1 VTEHPVTEH
10 PVTEHPVTE
19 HPVTEHAVIA
29 PDESA
34 HIVRRFAHG
43 VRHPKQWMTNLCGG
57 EAAFPLLVLFGLNAV
72 DELDRTAFGI
82 LLPEIRESFNINI
95 STALSIVALSSVAAL
110 ALQVPIAQY
119 ADKSKR
125 IPLVVIGA
133 VAWAIFSG
141 MTGLATGL
149 ILLTVARSGSS
160 LGKAVIDPTHNSL
173 IADYYPI
180 ESRARVYSFH
190 RAANALGAFVGP
202 LSAGMLAFYFG
213 WRVPFL
219 VFVVPTL
226 ILAVVALRM
235 KEPIRGRWE
244 RQATGASQEI
254 IDTEEESPSFAESWR
269 TAHKVQSL
277 RRIWWSLPFLAT
289 SLIGFVTL
297 AALLYEQKFNLDERA
312 RGVAAAISEPFALV
326 GLVIGA
332 RIATRRYAG
341 NVKGLIRF
349 VASVALLTSVATA
362 GFALAPNV
370 YIAVAFNCVI
380 SASLAI
386 IGPGVLAALSLAI
399 PPRARATGF
408 AIGSLWVIPGLFV
421 LPVIGWIADN
431 WSIEIGMLVM
441 IPMFMI
447 GSLLLRG
454 VADVIDDDIA
464 QVWQSA
470 AARSEVLYDRRQGT
484 TNLLLLKGVEAGY
497 DNRTVLHGID
507 LRLDEGEVVALLG
520 TNGAG
525 KSTLLKSISGIVE
538 ADRGAIVLDGRDITH
553 APPNEIA
560 ALGIVQMPGGQGVFG
575 SLTVKENLELA
586 GWTNRRDPA
595 GVEAAT
601 AEVLDMFPV
610 LADRLESPAANMSG
624 GQQQMLAL
632 AMSFVMRPKVLLIDE
647 LSLGLAPVVVG
658 QLLPIVRRMADD
670 GVTVVLVEQSVNV
683 ALTVAERAYFMERGT
698 IKFDGPTA
706 ELLARPDLLRSVFLS
721 AAQPNPTAAGDHEGF
736 DREVI
741 DRTSAPVL
749 SVNELSV
756 TFGGLRAVTGA
767 TFDVWPREI
776 VGVIGPNGAGK
787 TTIFDL
793 ISGFTPLD
801 SGRISLNGRD
811 ISALSAAARAA
822 IGLGRS
828 FQDARLFPE
837 LTVNETLAIAQER
850 FVGSRGVMVAALHL
864 PMVVE
869 SEQQVAMRIDELI
882 ELMGLGDYRHNF
894 VRELSTG
901 TRRVVDLAC
910 LVAHRPSV
918 ILLDEPTSGIAQR
931 EVEALAPVIRR
942 LRDEMGASLVIV
954 EHDIPFVSDVSDRL
968 LALEQGQVIATG
980 LPADVLAHPDV
991 IESYLGTSGAAIT
1004 RSGGTE

>member
-1 VTEHPVTEH
+1 MRRRSAYPL
-10 PVTEHPVTE
+10 
-19 HPVTEHAVIA
+19 VI
-29 PDESA
+29 
-34 HIVRRFAHG
+34 
-43 VRHPKQWMTNLCGG
+43 
-57 EAAFPLLVLFGLNAV
+57 LFGLNAV

-82 LLPEIRESFNINI
+82 LLPEIRESFDINI
-95 STALSIVALSSVAAL
+95 STALSIVALSSIAAL

-125 IPLVVIGA
+125 IPLVFGGA
-133 VAWAIFSG
+133 LMWAMFSG

-149 ILLTVARSGSS
+149 ILLTIARSGSS

-180 ESRARVYSFH
+180 ETRSRVYSFH
-190 RAANALGAFVGP
+190 RAANAVGAFVGP
-202 LSAGMLAFYFG
+202 LSAGMLAYYFD

-219 VFVVPTL
+219 VFVIPTV
-226 ILAVVALRM
+226 IFAVLALRM
-235 KEPIRGRWE
+235 REPVRGRWE
-244 RQATGASQEI
+244 RHATGASQDI

-269 TAHKVQSL
+269 TAHKVKALQ
-277 RRIWWSLPFLAT
+277 RIWWSLPFLAT

-297 AALLYEQKFNLDERA
+297 AALLYEQKFDLDERA
-312 RGVAAAISEPFALV
+312 RGVAAAVAEPFALV

-332 RIATRRYAG
+332 RIATRRFVG

-349 VASVALLTSVATA
+349 VASVALLTSFASA
-362 GFALAPNV
+362 GFAFAPNV
-370 YIAVAFNCVI
+370 YIAVALNCVI

-441 IPMFMI
+441 IPMFVI
-447 GSLLLRG
+447 GSLMLRS
-454 VADVIDDDIA
+454 VADVIDADIA

-470 AARSEVLYDRRQGT
+470 AARSEVLYDRRQGH

-575 SLTVKENLELA
+575 SLTVEENLELA

-601 AEVLDMFPV
+601 AEVLEMFPV
-610 LADRLESPAANMSG
+610 LADRLDSPAANMSG

-698 IKFDGPTA
+698 IRFDGPTA
-706 ELLARPDLLRSVFLS
+706 ELLDRPDLLRSVFLS
-721 AAQPNPTAAGDHEGF
+721 AAHDDAAAVDGDP
-736 DREVI
+736 REPDLSANGSVIGELDQAVI
-741 DRTSAPVL
+741 DRTAAPAL
-749 SVNELSV
+749 SVTGLSV
-756 TFGGLRAVTGA
+756 TFGGIRAVNGA
-767 TFDVWPREI
+767 TFDVWPSEI

-787 TTIFDL
+787 TTVFDL
-793 ISGFTPLD
+793 ISGFTPLE
-801 SGRISLNGRD
+801 SGQILLNGRN
-811 ISALSAAARAA
+811 ITSLNSAGRASM
-822 IGLGRS
+822 GLGRS

-837 LTVNETLAIAQER
+837 LTVAETLAVAQER
-850 FVGSRGVMVAALHL
+850 FVGSRSVVVAALHL
-864 PMVVE
+864 PMVVD
-869 SEQQVAMRIDELI
+869 SEQHVAMRVDELI
-882 ELMGLGDYRHNF
+882 ELMGLGEYRHKF

-910 LVAHRPSV
+910 LVAHRPAV

-954 EHDIPFVSDVSDRL
+954 EHDIPFVSGVSDRL
-968 LALEQGQVIATG
+968 LALEQGLVIATG

-991 IESYLGTSGAAIT
+991 VESYLGTSGAAIT

>member
-1 VTEHPVTEH
+1 VTV
-10 PVTEHPVTE
+10 
-19 HPVTEHAVIA
+19 
-29 PDESA
+29 PDRSA
-34 HIVRRFAHG
+34 HIVRRFAYG
-43 VRHPKQWMTNLCGG
+43 VRHPKQWMTDLCGG
-57 EAAFPLLVLFGLNAV
+57 EAAYPLIILFGLNAV

-82 LLPEIRESFNINI
+82 LLPEIRESFDINI
-95 STALSIVALSSVAAL
+95 STALSIVALSSIAAL
-110 ALQVPIAQY
+110 ALQVPIAQF
-119 ADKSKR
+119 ADKSRR
-125 IPLVVIGA
+125 IPLVIVGA
-133 VAWAIFSG
+133 LTWGMFSG

-149 ILLTVARSGSS
+149 ILLTIARSGSS

-180 ESRARVYSFH
+180 ESRSRVYSFH
-190 RAANALGAFVGP
+190 RAANAVGAFVGP
-202 LSAGMLAFYFG
+202 LSAGMLAFYFD

-219 VFVVPTL
+219 VFVIPTV
-226 ILAVVALRM
+226 IFAVLALRM
-235 KEPIRGRWE
+235 AEPTRGRWE
-244 RQATGASQEI
+244 RHATGASQDI

-277 RRIWWSLPFLAT
+277 QRIWWSLPFLAT

-297 AALLYEQKFNLDERA
+297 AALLYEQKFDLDERG
-312 RGVAAAISEPFALV
+312 RGVAAAVAEPFALV

-332 RIATRRYAG
+332 RIATRRFVG

-349 VASVALLTSVATA
+349 VATVALLTSFASA
-362 GFALAPNV
+362 GFAFAPNV
-370 YIAVAFNCVI
+370 YVAVALNCVI

-441 IPMFMI
+441 IPMFVI
-447 GSLLLRG
+447 GSLMLRS

-470 AARSEVLYDRRQGT
+470 AARSEVLYDRRQGAT
-484 TNLLLLKGVEAGY
+484 SLLLLKGVEAGY
-497 DNRTVLHGID
+497 ENRTVLHGID
-507 LRLDEGEVVALLG
+507 LHLDEGEVVALLG

-575 SLTVKENLELA
+575 SLTVRENLELA

-595 GVEAAT
+595 GVDAAT
-601 AEVLDMFPV
+601 AEVLEIFPV
-610 LADRLESPAANMSG
+610 LADRLDSPAANMSG

-632 AMSFVMRPKVLLIDE
+632 AMSFVMRPRVLLIDE
-647 LSLGLAPVVVG
+647 LSLGLAPIVVG
-658 QLLPIVRRMADD
+658 QLLPIVRRMAED

-683 ALTVAERAYFMERGT
+683 ALTVAERAYFMERGA
-698 IKFDGPTA
+698 IRFAGPTA
-706 ELLARPDLLRSVFLS
+706 ELLERPDLLRSVFLS
-721 AAQPNPTAAGDHEGF
+721 AAHTGDADSRRPPDDLIEPL
-736 DREVI
+736 DRAVI
-741 DRTSAPVL
+741 DRTDAPLL
-749 SVNELSV
+749 SVSEVSV
-756 TFGGLRAVTGA
+756 SFGGLRAVDGTS
-767 TFDVWPREI
+767 FDVWPREI
-776 VGVIGPNGAGK
+776 LGVIGPNGAGK
-787 TTIFDL
+787 TTVFDL

-801 SGRISLNGRD
+801 GGRIVLDGHDITARNASGR
-811 ISALSAAARAA
+811 AAM
-822 IGLGRS
+822 GLGRS

-837 LTVNETLAIAQER
+837 LTVAETLAIAQER
-850 FVGSRGVMVAALHL
+850 FIGSRSVLAAALHL
-864 PMVVE
+864 PTVVE
-869 SEQQVAMRIDELI
+869 SEQHVAMRVDELLD
-882 ELMGLGDYRHNF
+882 LMALGDHRHKF

-901 TRRVVDLAC
+901 IRRVVDLAC
-910 LVAHRPSV
+910 LVAHRPAV

-954 EHDIPFVSDVSDRL
+954 EHDIPFVSEVSDRL
-968 LALEQGQVIATG
+968 LALEQGRVIAAG
-980 LPADVLAHPDV
+980 SPADVLANPDV

>member
-1 VTEHPVTEH
+1 VTVAGTSEHV
-10 PVTEHPVTE
+10 
-19 HPVTEHAVIA
+19 
-29 PDESA
+29 
-34 HIVRRFAHG
+34 VRRFARG
-43 VRHPKQWMTNLCGG
+43 VRHPRQWMTDLCSG
-57 EAAFPLLVLFGLNAV
+57 EAAFPLIVLFGLNAV

-82 LLPEIRESFNINI
+82 LLPEIRDSFDINI

-110 ALQVPIAQY
+110 ALQVPIAQF

-125 IPLVVIGA
+125 IPLVVVGA
-133 VAWAIFSG
+133 LTWGFFSG

-149 ILLTVARSGSS
+149 IVLTIARSGSS

-180 ESRARVYSFH
+180 DSRSRVYSFH
-190 RAANALGAFVGP
+190 RAANAVGAFVGP
-202 LSAGMLAFYFG
+202 LTAGMLAFYFD

-219 VFVVPTL
+219 VFVIPTA
-226 ILAVVALRM
+226 IFAMLAMRLN
-235 KEPIRGRWE
+235 EPVRGRWE
-244 RQATGASQEI
+244 RHATGASQDI
-254 IDTEEESPSFAESWR
+254 VDTEEESPSFAESWR

-277 RRIWWSLPFLAT
+277 QRIWWSLPFLAT

-297 AALLYEQKFNLDERA
+297 AALLYEQKFGLDERA
-312 RGVAAAISEPFALV
+312 RGVAAAIAEPFALV
-326 GLVIGA
+326 GLVVGA
-332 RIATRRYAG
+332 RIATRRYVG

-349 VASVALLTSVATA
+349 VSTVAAATSLASA
-362 GFALAPNV
+362 GFALAPNEYV
-370 YIAVAFNCVI
+370 AVALNCVI
-380 SASLAI
+380 SAALAV

-408 AIGSLWVIPGLFV
+408 AIGSLWVIPGLFI
-421 LPVIGWIADN
+421 LPVIGWIADS
-431 WSIEIGMLVM
+431 WSIEVGMLVM
-441 IPMFMI
+441 IPMFLI
-447 GSLLLRG
+447 GSLMLRS
-454 VADVIDDDIA
+454 VADVIDGDIA

-470 AARSEVLYDRRQGT
+470 AARSEVLYDRRQGRT
-484 TNLLLLKGVEAGY
+484 SLLLLKGVEAGY
-497 DNRTVLHGID
+497 ENRTVLHGVE
-507 LRLDEGEVVALLG
+507 LRLDEGEIVALLG

-575 SLTVKENLELA
+575 SLTVKENLDLA

-595 GVEAAT
+595 GVDAAI
-601 AEVLDMFPV
+601 AEVLEMFPV
-610 LADRLESPAANMSG
+610 LADRLDTPAANMSG

-632 AMSFVMRPKVLLIDE
+632 SMSFVMRPKVLLIDE
-647 LSLGLAPVVVG
+647 LSLGLAPVVVA
-658 QLLPIVRRMADD
+658 QLLPIVRRLADD

-698 IKFDGPTA
+698 IMFDGPTA
-706 ELLARPDLLRSVFLS
+706 ELLERPDLLRSVFLS
-721 AAQPNPTAAGDHEGF
+721 AAQPGVQGNGADDPAAAD
-736 DREVI
+736 DRLVI
-741 DRTSAPVL
+741 AHRDSPAL
-749 SVNELSV
+749 SVNGLSV
-756 TFGGLRAVTGA
+756 SFGGVRAVSST

-776 VGVIGPNGAGK
+776 VGIIGPNGAGK
-787 TTIFDL
+787 TTVFDL

-801 SGRISLNGRD
+801 AGQIVLNGRD
-811 ISALSAAARAA
+811 ITSLGSAERAA
-822 IGLGRS
+822 MGLGRS

-837 LTVNETLAIAQER
+837 LTVDETLAIAQER
-850 FVGSRGVMVAALHL
+850 FVASRSAMVAALHL
-864 PMVVE
+864 PMVVD
-869 SEQQVAMRIDELI
+869 SEQHVAMRVDELI
-882 ELMGLGDYRHNF
+882 ELMGLGEYRNKF

-910 LVAHRPSV
+910 LVAHRPAV

-954 EHDIPFVSDVSDRL
+954 EHDIPFVSEVSDRL

-980 LPADVLAHPDV
+980 PPADVLAHPDV
-991 IESYLGTSGAAIT
+991 IESYLGTSGAAIA

>member
-1 VTEHPVTEH
+1 MT
-10 PVTEHPVTE
+10 
-19 HPVTEHAVIA
+19 A
-29 PDESA
+29 PDQSA
-34 HIVRRFAHG
+34 HVVRRFAYG
-43 VRHPKQWMTNLCGG
+43 VRHPKQWMTDLCGG
-57 EAAFPLLVLFGLNAV
+57 EAAFPLLILFGLNAV
-72 DELDRTAFGI
+72 DELDRTAFGV
-82 LLPEIRESFNINI
+82 LLPEIRESFDINI

-125 IPLVVIGA
+125 IPLVVVGA
-133 VAWAIFSG
+133 LAWAFFSG

-149 ILLTVARSGSS
+149 ILLTIARSGSS

-190 RAANALGAFVGP
+190 RAANAVGAFVGP
-202 LSAGMLAFYFG
+202 LAAGMLAYYFD

-219 VFVVPTL
+219 VFVIPSVIFAL
-226 ILAVVALRM
+226 LALRM

-244 RQATGASQEI
+244 RQATGASQDV

-277 RRIWWSLPFLAT
+277 QRIWWSLPFLAT

-297 AALLYEQKFNLDERA
+297 ASLLYDQKFGLDERA
-312 RGVAAAISEPFALV
+312 RGVAAAVSEPFALV

-332 RIATRRYAG
+332 RIATRRYVG

-349 VASVALLTSVATA
+349 VASVALLTSVASA
-362 GFALAPNV
+362 GFAFAPNV
-370 YIAVAFNCVI
+370 YVAVALNCVI

-421 LPVIGWIADN
+421 LPVIGWVADN
-431 WSIEIGMLVM
+431 WTIEIGMLVM
-441 IPMFMI
+441 IPMFII
-447 GSLLLRG
+447 GSLLLRS
-454 VADVIDDDIA
+454 VADVIDGDIA

-497 DNRTVLHGID
+497 DNRTVLQGID

-586 GWTNRRDPA
+586 GWTNRRDAA
-595 GVEAAT
+595 GVDAAT
-601 AEVLDMFPV
+601 AEVLEMFPV
-610 LADRLESPAANMSG
+610 LADRLDHPAANMSG

-683 ALTVAERAYFMERGT
+683 ALTVAERAYFMERGK
-698 IKFDGPTA
+698 IMFDGPTA
-706 ELLARPDLLRSVFLS
+706 ELLERPDLLRSVFLS
-721 AAQPNPTAAGDHEGF
+721 AAHGDNSDANGGDQIGAL
-736 DREVI
+736 DRAVI
-741 DRTSAPVL
+741 DHTDAPVL
-749 SVNELSV
+749 SVRDLSV
-756 TFGGLRAVTGA
+756 SFGGIRAVNGA
-767 TFDVWPREI
+767 TFDVWPGEI

-787 TTIFDL
+787 TTVFDL

-801 SGRISLNGRD
+801 AGKITLNGRD
-811 ISALSAAARAA
+811 ITAQNSAGRASM
-822 IGLGRS
+822 GLGRS

-837 LTVNETLAIAQER
+837 LTVSETLAIAQER
-850 FVGSRGVMVAALHL
+850 FIGSRSVLAAAMHL
-864 PMVVE
+864 PMVVD
-869 SEQQVAMRIDELI
+869 SEQHVAVRIDELV
-882 ELMGLGDYRHNF
+882 ELMGLGDYRHKF

-910 LVAHRPSV
+910 LVAHRPAV

-954 EHDIPFVSDVSDRL
+954 EHDIPFVSEVSDRL

-980 LPADVLAHPDV
+980 PPADVLAHPDV

>member
-1 VTEHPVTEH
+1 MT
-10 PVTEHPVTE
+10 
-19 HPVTEHAVIA
+19 A
-29 PDESA
+29 PDQSV
-34 HIVRRFAHG
+34 HIMRRFAHG
-43 VRHPKQWMTNLCGG
+43 VRHPKQWMTDLCGG

-82 LLPEIRESFNINI
+82 LLPEIRESFDINI
-95 STALSIVALSSVAAL
+95 STALSIVALSSIAAL

-125 IPLVVIGA
+125 IPIVMIGA
-133 VAWAIFSG
+133 VAWAGFSG

-149 ILLTVARSGSS
+149 ILLTIARSGSS

-202 LSAGMLAFYFG
+202 LSAGMLAYYFD

-219 VFVVPTL
+219 VFVIPTV
-226 ILAVVALRM
+226 IFVVFAVRM

-244 RQATGASQEI
+244 RQATGASQDI
-254 IDTEEESPSFAESWR
+254 IDTEEEPPSFAESWR

-277 RRIWWSLPFLAT
+277 QRIWWSLPFLAT

-297 AALLYEQKFNLDERA
+297 AALLYDQKFGLDERG
-312 RGVAAAISEPFALV
+312 RGVAAAVAEPFALV

-332 RIATRRYAG
+332 RIATRRFIG
-341 NVKGLIRF
+341 NVAGLIRF
-349 VASVALLTSVATA
+349 VASIALVTSVATA
-362 GFALAPNV
+362 GFAFAPNIYV
-370 YIAVAFNCVI
+370 AVALNCVI

-421 LPVIGWIADN
+421 LPVIGWVADN

-441 IPMFMI
+441 IPMFVI
-447 GSLLLRG
+447 GSLLLRS
-454 VADVIDDDIA
+454 VADVIDADIA

-497 DNRTVLHGID
+497 DNRMVLQGID
-507 LRLDEGEVVALLG
+507 LHLDEGEIVALLG

-601 AEVLDMFPV
+601 AEVLEMFPV
-610 LADRLESPAANMSG
+610 LAERLDSPAANMSG

-683 ALTVAERAYFMERGT
+683 ALTVAERAYFMERGK
-698 IKFDGPTA
+698 IMFDGPTA
-706 ELLARPDLLRSVFLS
+706 ELLERPDLLRSVFLS
-721 AAQPNPTAAGDHEGF
+721 AARPDHGTGDDQINSL
-736 DREVI
+736 DRAVI
-741 DRTSAPVL
+741 DRTEAPVL

-756 TFGGLRAVTGA
+756 TFGGIRAVNGA

-793 ISGFTPLD
+793 ISGFTPRD
-801 SGRISLNGRD
+801 AGQITLNGRN
-811 ISALSAAARAA
+811 ITKLNSAGRAA
-822 IGLGRS
+822 MGLGRS

-837 LTVNETLAIAQER
+837 LTVSETLAIAQER
-850 FVGSRGVMVAALHL
+850 FVGSRSVMVAALHL
-864 PMVVE
+864 PMLVD
-869 SEQQVAMRIDELI
+869 SEQQVAMRIDELV
-882 ELMGLGDYRHNF
+882 ELMGLGDHRHKF

-954 EHDIPFVSDVSDRL
+954 EHDIPFVSGVSDRL
-968 LALEQGQVIATG
+968 LALEQGQVIVTG
-980 LPADVLAHPDV
+980 PPADVLAHPDV